1 MGDLLLAVISWLGF
15 LQRPDVLK
23 QLLAIGLALLLG
35 RWLARAPWLV
45 LDPRLAQD
53 ILLAQ
58 DIRLAQDPRL
68 AQARWRD
75 RPRLSRW
82 IPRQPPIPLF
92 EEGALLL
99 TVPLLSIAGQESGL
113 VLLVAQIKAA
123 WLTLD
128 LLEHQLL
135 ERWLDREMRLRLSS
149 RLLRPALLLATLLIG
164 LDAVDN
170 LHQLASLP
178 LGRLFGSVINL
189 GRFVQVLV
197 VLYFLAIGSGP
208 PASVL
213 GWLCQRGLGMGEG
226 SRRALELI
234 LRYCLV
240 SIGIV
245 WALGDLGF
253 NQTGLFAIAGGLS
266 VGLGFGVKEV
276 FSNFI
281 SGLWLLFEGSV
292 RPGEVLIIDGEACEV
307 RRLGLRA
314 AVLWRRSDNAELLIP
329 NQTFFTSTTATFTG
343 SDRMRRGVL
352 MATVASSIAP
362 AEVLARLAAVAT
374 AQSGVLSEP
383 AAKAS
388 IEKFGSTTTDYKLT
402 YWMPDPLSIREVSSE
417 LKLALWHSFN
427 PEDISLG

>member
-1 MGDLLLAVISWLGF
+1 MGDLLVAMISWLGF

-35 RWLARAPWLV
+35 RWLAHSPWWGHLP
-45 LDPRLAQD
+45 LFAQ
-53 ILLAQ
+53 L
-58 DIRLAQDPRL
+58 RR
-68 AQARWRD
+68 
-75 RPRLSRW
+75 
-82 IPRQPPIPLF
+82 PPIPLV
-92 EEGALLL
+92 EEAALLL
-99 TVPLLSIAGQESGL
+99 TIPLLSMAGQGSGL

-123 WLTLD
+123 WLGLG
-128 LLEHQLL
+128 LVEQQLL
-135 ERWLDREMRLRLSS
+135 ERWLGHEMRLRLSS
-149 RLLRPALLLATLLIG
+149 RLLRPALLIATLLIG

-170 LHQLASLP
+170 LQELASVP

-189 GRFVQVLV
+189 GHFVQVLG
-197 VLYFLAIGSGP
+197 VLYVLAVGSGP
-208 PASVL
+208 PASAL
-213 GWLCQRGLGMGEG
+213 GWLCQRGLGMGDG

-234 LRYCLV
+234 LRYFLV

-253 NQTGLFAIAGGLS
+253 NQTGLLAIAGGLS

-343 SDRMRRGVL
+343 SDRMRQGIL
-352 MATVASSIAP
+352 TATVTNTLPP
-362 AEVLARLAAVAT
+362 AEVLARLEAVA
-374 AQSGVLSEP
+374 SGLKGVLREP
-383 AAKAS
+383 AAMAT
-388 IEKFGSTTTDYKLT
+388 IEKFGATTTDYKLT

-417 LKLALWHSFN
+417 LKLALWHSFS
-427 PEDISLG
+427 PDEIILS

>member
-1 MGDLLLAVISWLGF
+1 MADLLLAVISWLGF

-35 RWLARAPWLV
+35 RLLAR
-45 LDPRLAQD
+45 
-53 ILLAQ
+53 
-58 DIRLAQDPRL
+58 
-68 AQARWRD
+68 ARWRD
-75 RPRLSRW
+75 CPGLFRW
-82 IPRQPPIPLF
+82 IHRQPPIPLI

-99 TVPLLSIAGQESGL
+99 TIPLLSMAGQESGL

-123 WLTLD
+123 WLTMN

-135 ERWLDREMRLRLSS
+135 DRWLDREMRLRLSS
-149 RLLRPALLLATLLIG
+149 RLLRPALVFVTLLIG

-189 GRFVQVLV
+189 GHFVQVLV
-197 VLYFLAIGSGP
+197 VLYVLAIGSGP
-208 PASVL
+208 PASAL

-234 LRYCLV
+234 LRYFLV
-240 SIGIV
+240 SLGIV

-314 AVLWRRSDNAELLIP
+314 AVLLRRSDNAELLIP

-343 SDRMRRGVL
+343 SDRMRRGL
-352 MATVASSIAP
+352 LTATVLNTIAP
-362 AEVLARLAAVAT
+362 AEVIARLEAVAT
-374 AQSGVLSEP
+374 AQAGVLRQP
-383 AAKAS
+383 AAKAT
-388 IEKFGSTTTDYKLT
+388 IEQFGATTTSYKLT
-402 YWMPDPLSIREVSSE
+402 YWMADPLSIREVSSE
-417 LKLALWHSFN
+417 LKLALWSRFN

>member
-1 MGDLLLAVISWLGF
+1 MGDLLVAMISWLGF

-35 RWLARAPWLV
+35 RWLARSPWWGYLPRFAPLRRPPSPLV
-45 LDPRLAQD
+45 
-53 ILLAQ
+53 
-58 DIRLAQDPRL
+58 
-68 AQARWRD
+68 
-75 RPRLSRW
+75 
-82 IPRQPPIPLF
+82 
-92 EEGALLL
+92 EEAALLL
-99 TVPLLSIAGQESGL
+99 MIPLLSMAGQASGL

-123 WLTLD
+123 WLGLA
-128 LLEHQLL
+128 LVEQQLL
-135 ERWLDREMRLRLSS
+135 QRWLGDEMRLRLSS
-149 RLLRPALLLATLLIG
+149 RLLRPALLIATVLIG

-170 LHQLASLP
+170 LQQLASVP
-178 LGRLFGSVINL
+178 LGQLFGSVIRL
-189 GRFVQVLV
+189 GEFFQVLV
-197 VLYFLAIGSGP
+197 VLYVLAIGSGP
-208 PASVL
+208 PATGL
-213 GWLCQRGLGMGEG
+213 GWLCQRGLGISEG

-234 LRYCLV
+234 LRYCFV

-245 WALGDLGF
+245 WALGNLGF
-253 NQTGLFAIAGGLS
+253 SQTGLFAIAGGLS

-314 AVLWRRSDNAELLIP
+314 AVLWRRSDNADLLIP

-352 MATVASSIAP
+352 TATVTNILPP
-362 AEVLARLAAVAT
+362 AEVLSRLEVVA
-374 AQSGVLSEP
+374 SGLKGVLRDP
-383 AAKAS
+383 AAKAT
-388 IEKFGSTTTDYKLT
+388 IEKFGGTTTDYKLT

-417 LKLALWHSFN
+417 LKLALWHSFS
-427 PEDISLG
+427 PDEISLG

>member
-1 MGDLLLAVISWLGF
+1 MADLLLAVISWLGF

-23 QLLAIGLALLLG
+23 QLLAIGLALLFG
-35 RWLARAPWLV
+35 RLLARA
-45 LDPRLAQD
+45 
-53 ILLAQ
+53 
-58 DIRLAQDPRL
+58 
-68 AQARWRD
+68 RWRES
-75 RPRLSRW
+75 PRLSRW
-82 IPRQPPIPLF
+82 IHRQPPIPLI

-99 TVPLLSIAGQESGL
+99 TIPLLSMAGQESGL

-123 WLTLD
+123 WLTLN

-135 ERWLDREMRLRLSS
+135 DRWLDREMRLRLSS

-170 LHQLASLP
+170 LQQLASLP

-189 GRFVQVLV
+189 GHFVQVLV
-197 VLYFLAIGSGP
+197 VLYVLAIGSGP
-208 PASVL
+208 PASAL

-234 LRYCLV
+234 LRYVLV

-245 WALGDLGF
+245 WALRDLGF

-292 RPGEVLIIDGEACEV
+292 RPGEVLIIEGEACEV

-343 SDRMRRGVL
+343 SDRMRRGLL
-352 MATVASSIAP
+352 MATVVSTIAP
-362 AEVLARLAAVAT
+362 AEVLARLEEVAT
-374 AQSGVLSEP
+374 AQKGVLLQP
-383 AAKAS
+383 AAKAT
-388 IEKFGSTTTDYKLT
+388 IEQFGATTTSYRLT
-402 YWMPDPLSIREVSSE
+402 FWMADPLSIREVSSE
-417 LKLALWHSFN
+417 LKLALWSHFN

>member
-1 MGDLLLAVISWLGF
+1 MGELMLAMVSWLGF

-23 QLLAIGLALLLG
+23 QLLAIGLALLLT
-35 RWLARAPWLV
+35 RRLLAAPWLRRRV
-45 LDPRLAQD
+45 LPTHLLGHTPVQLA
-53 ILLAQ
+53 
-58 DIRLAQDPRL
+58 
-68 AQARWRD
+68 
-75 RPRLSRW
+75 
-82 IPRQPPIPLF
+82 

-99 TVPLLSIAGQESGL
+99 AVPLLSLAGQESGL
-113 VLLVAQIKAA
+113 VLLVAQLKAA
-123 WLTLD
+123 WLALA
-128 LLEHQLL
+128 LVEHQLL
-135 ERWLDREMRLRLSS
+135 SRWLDPLTASRLSS

-170 LHQLASLP
+170 LQELAAMPMGHLFGSTVT
-178 LGRLFGSVINL
+178 LGRLF
-189 GRFVQVLV
+189 QVMV
-197 VLYFLAIGSGP
+197 VLYLFAIGAGP
-208 PASVL
+208 PASAI
-213 GWLCQRGLGMGEG
+213 GWLCQRGLQMGEG

-240 SIGIV
+240 SISIL
-245 WALGDLGF
+245 WALGHLGF

-343 SDRMRRGVL
+343 SDRMRRGLL

-362 AEVLARLAAVAT
+362 AEVLARLEEVAT
-374 AQSGVLSEP
+374 AQKGVLVQP
-383 AAKAS
+383 AAKAT
-388 IEKFGSTTTDYKLT
+388 IEQFGSTTTSYRLT
-402 YWMPDPLSIREVSSE
+402 YWMADPLSIREVSSE
-417 LKLALWHSFN
+417 LKLALWNRFH